1 MAGAMKLPPL
11 FGILAILVLPAWA
24 RTADPTQPPSG
35 WQDGALAVVGEAEA
49 AAVAPRLQTIVRRR
63 SGKPFAVIDGK
74 AVILGERMGEF
85 RLVHIGESDVVL
97 YGPNGRETL
106 LMSPEVQRVPLGAT
120 QIQRR
125 L

>member
-1 MAGAMKLPPL
+1 MADAMRLASF

-35 WQDGALAVVGEAEA
+35 WLEGSLAGESEMV
-49 AAVAPRLQTIVRRR
+49 AVAPRLQTIVRRR

-74 AVILGERMGEF
+74 TLALGERMGEF

-97 YGPNGRETL
+97 NGPNGRETL
-106 LMSPEVQRVPLGAT
+106 LMSPDVQRTPQGAI
-120 QIQRR
+120 QLQRR